1 MVDHSPLFGPQH
13 PDDPLPRSPLPHL
26 SLIEV
31 VGFFHLSI
39 FLVQSSLRE
48 EGTFEI
54 FPLVEFGL
62 IVADLLRL
70 AGRVSP

>member
-1 MVDHSPLFGPQH
+1 MVDHFPLFGPQH
-13 PDDPLPRSPLPHL
+13 PDGPFPRSPLPHP

-31 VGFFHLSI
+31 ESFFRLSI
-39 FLVQSSLRE
+39 FLVKSSLRE